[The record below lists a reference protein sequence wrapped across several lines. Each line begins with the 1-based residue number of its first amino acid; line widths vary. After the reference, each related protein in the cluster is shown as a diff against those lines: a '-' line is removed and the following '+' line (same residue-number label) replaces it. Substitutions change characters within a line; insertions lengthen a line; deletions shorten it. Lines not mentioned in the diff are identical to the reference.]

1 MLFDP
6 DQVPAACLLAD
17 SRKNYFYIWSQCEE
31 NRVKSTKI
39 IFNRL
44 LFLIILS
51 SSLPLQAEQGDWL
64 VRVRGIVVH
73 PDDSSGLV
81 SAGGVPLAGT
91 GVEVDTQAVPEIDV
105 TYMLHKHW
113 GIEVI
118 AGIAKHNVSFETAAP
133 IAGLTD
139 GFDLFDTWVL
149 PPTVTLQYHFL
160 PDNKIR
166 PYLGFGVN
174 YTAFLG
180 DDATSELE
188 ALVGPV
194 DVDTDHS
201 WGLAGQVGVDID
213 FKDNWFFNVDVKYID
228 IDTTATLQTI
238 PLGRLR
244 VNVDVD
250 PFVFGAGLG
259 YRF

>member
-1 MLFDP
+1 M
-6 DQVPAACLLAD
+6 
-17 SRKNYFYIWSQCEE
+17 S
-31 NRVKSTKI
+31 
-39 IFNRL
+39 
-44 LFLIILS
+44 
-51 SSLPLQAEQGDWL
+51 
-64 VRVRGIVVH
+64 
-73 PDDSSGLV
+73 DSS
-81 SAGGVPLAGT
+81 
-91 GVEVDTQAVPEIDV
+91 QALRFWVWGK
-105 TYMLHKHW
+105 LHGFPW
-113 GIEVI
+113 GR
-118 AGIAKHNVSFETAAP
+118 H
-133 IAGLTD
+133 
-139 GFDLFDTWVL
+139 
-149 PPTVTLQYHFL
+149 
-160 PDNKIR
+160 
-166 PYLGFGVN
+166 
-174 YTAFLG
+174 
-180 DDATSELE
+180 ATSELE